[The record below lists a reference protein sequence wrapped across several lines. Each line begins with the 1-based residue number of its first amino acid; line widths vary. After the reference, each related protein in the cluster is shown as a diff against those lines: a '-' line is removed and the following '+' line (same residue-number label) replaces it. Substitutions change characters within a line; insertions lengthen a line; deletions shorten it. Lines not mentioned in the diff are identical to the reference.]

1 MKLYSKDRREMCG
14 VAFIKG
20 ASAIAIAAGFLAA
33 PAQAQTGD
41 AASQEVASAES
52 AIIVTGSRVISNG
65 FQAPTPVNVVS
76 SEELQTLAPSS
87 LSDAL
92 NKLPVF
98 QNSAQPQYF
107 VGASA
112 GQSFLNLRS
121 LGPER
126 VLILLDGRRVV
137 PSTANGTTDV
147 NILPEAMVKRV
158 EVVTGGA
165 SAAYGSDAVAGVV
178 NFILDTDYRGIKG
191 AIQAGVAESGL
202 GENYKANLSAGVALG
217 DRGSLIV
224 SGQYYKNEGVKGLGE
239 FDWFDSCALIP
250 NPAGSPQNIAACGVR
265 SAAFT
270 SGGIIT
276 GGPLAGTD
284 FGPGGAPRQFVYG
297 DERTG
302 FSMIGGSGVDHGANF
317 FAVPKTERYTGFA
330 HLKYDV
336 ADNVTA
342 YVEGLY
348 GQSKSQYNFTA
359 SWQGLGTEYQIQI
372 DNAYLPQSIYDRM
385 VDEGI
390 TSFPLSRYS
399 DDFGLLENNVRN
411 RTWRVTAGLDIKL
424 GNWDVNAY
432 YAHGENRFDL
442 ALKNNVYIN
451 RLYNAADVVDGP
463 NGPICRSTLTQ
474 PGNGCVPLN
483 LFGQGSPSQAALD
496 YVTGTTRQWVHVK
509 QDVFELSAAGDAFD
523 LWAGPVS
530 VAVGA
535 GYRKESSVQTVDD
548 TSTGTRVFTGGYIG
562 WPPQFTGA
570 LGAWE
575 RTNPQPLA
583 GEYDV
588 KEVFG
593 EVLIP
598 LLRDSAIGYS
608 ADLNGAIRYTDYS
621 TSGGVTTW
629 KVGLT
634 YEPIPDL
641 RFRAARSR
649 DIRAANVTQMFTGA
663 SSSQGG
669 LTDPFQ
675 PVGSPNRI
683 PVVNVLSFGNPD
695 LRPEVADTTT
705 LGLVLRPTG
714 LPGFSA
720 SVDYFDIKIK
730 DAIGTLGG
738 QVTVNQC
745 FEGATELCSLLTRDS
760 NGVLLTVATPFLNIA
775 ERATRGLDFEVA
787 YVTSLGNGRLGLR
800 ALATY
805 VDRLT
810 TTNPGAP
817 TLDTAGQTG
826 VGGGGGA
833 NPGVPHWSGNMSI
846 SYDVGGFGIDL
857 LGRYIGPG
865 VLDVN
870 LGPEALDPAL
880 NHVDAAFYAD
890 LTLSQKLGIGGAGAE
905 LFLTVNN
912 LFDRAPNYAP
922 NSFFVFGTYQG
933 ATNPGL
939 FDLMGRQYTAGI
951 RFEF

>member
-1 MKLYSKDRREMCG
+1 MAY
-14 VAFIKG
+14 V
-20 ASAIAIAAGFLAA
+20 SAGLLAA
-33 PAQAQTGD
+33 PAHAQGEGTPQSVEG
-41 AASQEVASAES
+41 SEET
-52 AIIVTGSRVISNG
+52 IIITGSRVITNG
-65 FQAPTPVNVVS
+65 FQAPTPVAVVTA
-76 SEELQTLAPSS
+76 EELQTLAPTS

-158 EVVTGGA
+158 DVVTGGA

-178 NFILDTDYRGIKG
+178 NFVLDTDYRGVKG
-191 AIQAGVAESGL
+191 RAQYGISEDGL
-202 GENYKANLSAGVALG
+202 GENYRANLSAGFGLG

-224 SGQYYKNEGVKGLGE
+224 SGQYYKNDGVKGWGE
-239 FDWFDSCALIP
+239 FDWFNSCALIP
-250 NPAGSPQNIAACGVR
+250 NPAGSPQNLSACGVR

-284 FGPGGAPRQFVYG
+284 FGPGGTPREFVYG

-317 FAVPKTERYTGFA
+317 FAIPETERITGFA
-330 HLKYDV
+330 HFKYEL
-336 ADNVTA
+336 ADYVTVFVDA
-342 YVEGLY
+342 LY
-348 GQSKSQYNFTA
+348 GQSKSKYNFTS

-372 DNAYLPQSIYDRM
+372 DNAFLPTEIRDRM
-385 VDEGI
+385 LEEGV
-390 TSFPLSRYS
+390 TSFPLARYS
-399 DDFGLLENNVRN
+399 DDFGFLTNNVRN
-411 RTWRVTAGLDIKL
+411 RTWRVTTGMDVDL
-424 GNWDVNAY
+424 GGWKVSAY

-442 ALKNNVYIN
+442 ALENNVYIN
-451 RLYNAADVVDGP
+451 RLYNAADAVDGP
-463 NGPICRSTLTQ
+463 GGPICRSTLTQ
-474 PGNGCVPLN
+474 PGNGCVALDV
-483 LFGQGSPSQAALD
+483 FGRGSPSQAALD
-496 YVTGTTRQWVHVK
+496 WVTGTTRQFVHVK
-509 QDVFELSAAGDAFD
+509 QDVFEVSAAGDAFD

-530 VAVGA
+530 LAFGA
-535 GYRKESSVQTVDD
+535 GYRTESSAQTVDE
-548 TSTGTRVFTGGYIG
+548 TSTGTRVFTGDYLG

-575 RTNPQPLA
+575 RTNPQPLS
-583 GEYDV
+583 GSYDV
-588 KEVFG
+588 MEVFG
-593 EVLIP
+593 EVLVP
-598 LLRDSAIGYS
+598 LLRDSSIGYS
-608 ADLNGAIRYTDYS
+608 ADLNGAIRYTNYS

-629 KVGLT
+629 KLGLT
-634 YEPIPDL
+634 YEPVAGL
-641 RFRAARSR
+641 RFRGTRSR

-675 PVGSPNRI
+675 EVGSPNRI
-683 PVVNVLSFGNPD
+683 PVVNVLSFGNPN

-705 LGLVLRPTG
+705 LGLVFQPSG
-714 LPGFSA
+714 IPGFSA
-720 SVDYFDIKIK
+720 SIDYFDIKIK

-745 FEGATELCSLLTRDS
+745 FEGATELCSLLTRDA
-760 NGVLLTVATPFLNIA
+760 NGVLLTVRTPFLNIA
-775 ERATRGLDFEVA
+775 ERATRGLDFEVG
-787 YVTSLGNGRLGLR
+787 YVTQLGDGRLALR

-805 VDRLT
+805 IDKLT

-833 NPGVPHWSGNMSI
+833 NPGVPHWSGNASI
-846 SYDVGGFGIDL
+846 GYDVNGFGIDL
-857 LGRYIGPG
+857 LGRYVGPG

-870 LGPEALDPAL
+870 LSPAALDPAL
-880 NHVDAAFYAD
+880 NRVDSAFYAD
-890 LTLSQKLGIGGAGAE
+890 MTLSKKLRVGGAEAE
-905 LFLTVNN
+905 LYLTVNN

-939 FDLMGRQYTAGI
+939 FNLMGRQYTGGI